1 MLNSAD
7 LVAIL
12 SLSSFI
18 IFPSSSSACSDNVS
32 GLDAACGPIRS
43 LLIALAALRR
53 IVRLVCAC
61 LHPIRFER
69 NSPLPHRPRL
79 ATNGHT
85 IYDSSTQVAP
95 MPHIEIRNVSVVD
108 DRDVADFDVRHR
120 GDLRAAVI
128 DGMPI
133 RGQTR
138 PMRQRR
144 VSLESNWV

>member
-18 IFPSSSSACSDNVS
+18 IFSSSSSACSDNVS

-53 IVRLVCAC
+53 IVRLVRAC

-95 MPHIEIRNVSVVD
+95 MPHIEIRTVP
-108 DRDVADFDVRHR
+108 VAYDTPAGDFPAGH
-120 GDLRAAVI
+120 GGTFTLEPSEFLRIAA
-128 DGMPI
+128 P
-133 RGQTR
+133 R
-138 PMRQRR
+138 
-144 VSLESNWV
+144 